1 MVLLSFVRYV
11 IIFFTFTYGAFVILD
26 VKQGVGIR
34 EALTAPYRLSLLVFE
49 PTMPFSG
56 ILVGIVILLFFLF
69 AYRKRK

>member
-1 MVLLSFVRYV
+1 MLLS
-11 IIFFTFTYGAFVILD
+11 FFTFTYGAFVILD